1 MKVQFVS
8 CGSEF
13 RSCTKLHD
21 WLHVSV
27 IELWNFTLV
36 EFRLFG
42 SIKLVLVN
50 ISILVSDRGWIV
62 TFWEELDEADH
73 LRPQVDQSLLV
84 GRLEKF
90 V

>member
-1 MKVQFVS
+1 MTRDNIKVQFVS

-13 RSCTKLHD
+13 RSCAKLHD

-42 SIKLVLVN
+42 SVKLVLVN
-50 ISILVSDRGWIV
+50 VSILVSDR
-62 TFWEELDEADH
+62 
-73 LRPQVDQSLLV
+73 
-84 GRLEKF
+84 
-90 V
+90 